1 MAHFLRSG
9 YPEAENAQC
18 VDCSFW
24 HSCSQF
30 RFWHLAPNQHPL
42 AGAGGTATVLVMG
55 IPHID
60 PPTDILM
67 AIVLPMLMPAGAG
80 VVGGGVVGGV
90 GGSGEH
96 VVG

>member
-1 MAHFLRSG
+1 M
-9 YPEAENAQC
+9 
-18 VDCSFW
+18 
-24 HSCSQF
+24 
-30 RFWHLAPNQHPL
+30 
-42 AGAGGTATVLVMG
+42 ATVLVMG